1 MIISVNILITGASGF
16 IGKNLKA
23 NLCSRGEDNLLCFD
37 LPQTEE
43 DLQELVRRADLV
55 FHLAGVNR
63 PENESEFQT
72 GNTALTESLVEM
84 LERENRC
91 IPVVLP
97 SSVQAELDNP
107 YGRSKKAAEDIVFE
121 YGCRTGAPVYVYRL
135 SGVFGKWCRPDYN
148 SVVATFCHNAA
159 RGIALRIDNTETM
172 LTLLYID
179 DLLSEF
185 NKILEGKVT
194 SQEGSLLKISQTYK
208 ITLGELAEKI
218 NSFAKSRSS
227 FTLQHDMNEP
237 LNRKLYATFISYA
250 DPYDLAVLADMKT
263 DGRGHFSELIRS
275 PHFGQISVSTTK
287 PGITRGNHWHDTKVE
302 KFVVVQGEALIR
314 LRKIGSSEI
323 IRYSVSGGEIQVVDI
338 PPGYTHSIQN
348 TGEIDVITIFWAGEI
363 FDPGNPDTIFEAV
376 EV

>member
-1 MIISVNILITGASGF
+1 MNILITGASGF